1 MLPPGRADLEMSGS
15 AEARAGSAAADRYLV
30 FLGNGAGRPRPLD
43 PYWPGHRDRDGAV
56 AATFRLALT
65 AFVLAVVVA
74 RCRSISRHPDLGQP
88 AMLFALIGQSAPT
101 FYIGIMLILVMG
113 DFNSAGSGLG
123 RGQGSWLNPR
133 TGQRC

>member
-1 MLPPGRADLEMSGS
+1 
-15 AEARAGSAAADRYLV
+15 
-30 FLGNGAGRPRPLD
+30 
-43 PYWPGHRDRDGAV
+43 
-56 AATFRLALT
+56 
-65 AFVLAVVVA
+65 
-74 RCRSISRHPDLGQP
+74 
-88 AMLFALIGQSAPT
+88 MLFALIGQSAPT